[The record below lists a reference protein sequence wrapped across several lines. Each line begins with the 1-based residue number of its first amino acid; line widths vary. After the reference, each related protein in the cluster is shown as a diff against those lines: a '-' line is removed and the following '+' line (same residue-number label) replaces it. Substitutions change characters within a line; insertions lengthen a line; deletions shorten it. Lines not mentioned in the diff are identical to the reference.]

1 MEDMRAALQALLF
14 ETRPFFFDEAA
25 LGDSA
30 AKGRADYVTRCD
42 TGVQRFLQTELA
54 RRWPDV
60 QFLGEEGAR
69 GALDEAG
76 RVFVLDPVD
85 GTANLM
91 HHLGHSAVSLALVE
105 NGAPVLGF
113 VYDPF
118 RGELF
123 AAQKGAGAF
132 CNGRPLRASAADG
145 LVHSVVAVGTSPYDR
160 QFTDANFALFR
171 AVYGRC
177 EDIRRSGS
185 AALDLAYVAA
195 GRLEGYFER
204 NLKPWDFAAGML
216 LAAEAGALVSGWDGS
231 ALRPLANADVLA
243 AAPAVYGELRALTA
257 QSAGK

>member
-25 LGDSA
+25 LADSA

-105 NGAPVLGF
+105 S
-113 VYDPF
+113 
-118 RGELF
+118 GEMF

-145 LVHSVVAVGTSPYDR
+145 LAHSVVAVGTSPYDR

-216 LAAEAGALVSGWDGS
+216 LAAEAGALVSGWDGGV
-231 ALRPLANADVLA
+231 LRPLANADVLA

-257 QSAGK
+257 QSAGE